1 MGANTPE
8 EIHSLIAAAFHAGDL
23 DAFLDLHEPDAA
35 SVVPP
40 GGEVARGKAQI
51 RAALEPIFAQ
61 APKVEIEVVGKLEAE
76 GLALTHARVALTGL
90 EPGGPTALRGTIVSR
105 RQPDGNWLIVLDNP
119 MSPE

>member
-8 EIHSLIAAAFHAGDL
+8 EIHLLIAAAFDAGDL

-40 GGEVARGKAQI
+40 GGAVARGKAEI

-61 APKVEIEVVGKLEAE
+61 SPKVEIEVVGKLEAE
-76 GLALTHARVALTGL
+76 GLALTHARVMLSGL
-90 EPGGPTALRGTIVSR
+90 EPGGPSVLRGTIVSR
-105 RQPDGNWLIVLDNP
+105 RQPEGNWLIVLDNP